1 MFLAAKDQLM
11 IRRLIGLTALTL
23 CTAILPATA
32 AQASTPTIMITK
44 VYVNS
49 PGTDNR
55 TNTSLNAEYVV
66 LKNTTTKSI
75 SLKGWTVRDRSSH
88 IYTFGTFSLSAGKS
102 VTLHTG
108 RGTNTTTNRYWGSG
122 NYIWNNT
129 GDTAYVRRPSST
141 TNVDTCT
148 WGTVASYLNC

>member
-1 MFLAAKDQLM
+1 M
-11 IRRLIGLTALTL
+11 IRRLIALTALTV
-23 CTAILPATA
+23 CAAILPATA
-32 AQASTPTIMITK
+32 AQASTPTINITK

-66 LKNTTTKSI
+66 LKNTTTKTI

-88 IYTFGTFSLSAGKS
+88 IYTFGAFSLAAGKS

-129 GDTAYVRRPSST
+129 GDTAYVRKPAST

-148 WGTVASYLNC
+148 WGTVASYVNC

>member
-1 MFLAAKDQLM
+1 M
-11 IRRLIGLTALTL
+11 IRRLFALTALTL
-23 CTAILPATA
+23 CAAILPPTA
-32 AQASTPTIMITK
+32 AQASTPTINITK

-66 LKNTTTKSI
+66 LKNTTTKTI

-88 IYTFGTFSLSAGKS
+88 IYTFGTFSLAAGKS

-129 GDTAYVRRPSST
+129 GDTPYVRKPSST
-141 TNVDTCT
+141 TNVDTCK
-148 WGTVASYLNC
+148 WGTVASYVNC